1 MTYQQWLQHGIDN
14 GYLTGVCLMHNDQSI
29 WTDEEAQEFND
40 GEDPCILRLVVNN
53 DLEN

>member
-14 GYLTGVCLMHNDQSI
+14 GYLTGVCLAHNYEGL
-29 WTDEEAQEFND
+29 WTDEETNRFNN
-40 GEDPCILRLVVNN
+40 GEDPCIPRWVVNN